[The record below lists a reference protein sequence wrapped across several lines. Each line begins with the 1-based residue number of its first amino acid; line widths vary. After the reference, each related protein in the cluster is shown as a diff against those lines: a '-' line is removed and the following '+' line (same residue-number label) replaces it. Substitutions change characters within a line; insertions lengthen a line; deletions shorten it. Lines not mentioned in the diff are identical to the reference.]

1 MLFWTL
7 FFELRLVART
17 RFGHAI
23 LSLSLSLSLHIHSHG
38 QHTVARTGSNWPSF
52 LSLKY
57 LCKFSFVHN
66 LFNLSSHSLT
76 HTCTLSVSGNRKKS
90 QQKYWKIIA
99 RRSHIHKHTQAHSHS
114 QAQSQSH
121 IQRLLPASFWVW
133 RSPHDGDDETTTWTT
148 RTHVNAADNTRLS
161 QPFRTR
167 AQNKLKAQAKTT
179 KQMQRS
185 QLGWQKQS
193 RAELT
198 ATIVVSELRANST
211 LLM

>member
-23 LSLSLSLSLHIHSHG
+23 LSLSPSHSHR
-38 QHTVARTGSNWPSF
+38 HSTHSRTHRHSNWPSF

-76 HTCTLSVSGNRKKS
+76 HTCTLSVSGNRKK
-90 QQKYWKIIA
+90 KPTKILKDHCASIA
-99 RRSHIHKHTQAHSHS
+99 HTQTHTGTHLHS
-114 QAQSQSH
+114 QTQTQSH

-193 RAELT
+193 R
-198 ATIVVSELRANST
+198 VNSDHRCEWVAR
-211 LLM
+211 